1 MNRLSPSLRA
11 LSRGLATLALLLS
24 LPVWASSNLIEDD
37 FSGASATLNW
47 DAIGSLNGTPGAW
60 TACLTAGNNT
70 GSIPACTGITDPVG
84 SGALRLTSNSTDE
97 TGAIMSNFT
106 FPSNEGVQVTFSTYT
121 YGGNGYM
128 NAKNIASGAD
138 GIGFYLFNGS
148 EPADDLGAFG
158 GSLGYSCSDQNSP
171 YNGMAGAY
179 LGMGIDEFG
188 NFLNKT
194 DNTNTGFGG
203 PNPGEIGLRG
213 YGNVNLAALQAVNP
227 SATTSDVQTVC
238 KNGGQY
244 SYNVNGV
251 TQTTTFPDYAMIPI
265 SSGAGNNPA
274 TLSASEPIFSQENTP
289 NPTRAKATPIT
300 YKLIISPT
308 GLLSLWYNYNNTGFT
323 NIIDQQ
329 SISATNGPMPASFRF
344 GFGASTGS
352 GSNIHEITCFVAS
365 PASGAASAPVA
376 PVSLQ
381 AGDLLY
387 MLTSDLDPIAG
398 HVDAYTASANGTA
411 SAVPNWD
418 AGSLMT
424 VSQRQADLYSTAANG
439 VSTTHFTALDAAA
452 FNLPAGGTTCVPNVQ
467 TIIDYTIDPS
477 SVAAP
482 AGCASYLGARE
493 SGWLLGEISSDDM
506 ASLLTPSGD
515 PLDLALPGYV
525 TYAQS
530 ESSRPTALL
539 FTDNDGFLYSVNAQT
554 GTLNWGWMPRSLVA
568 QLQDYTLI
576 PTDSPG
582 LMDGGFAAVDA
593 VDASGNWASYVVG
606 IDDGG
611 AGWYDLELTSTGG
624 PSQIIALPA
633 LPAGSVYPQQ
643 QTPIVANVPV
653 SVTSSSGTSSTQV
666 QQFVDYIANTG
677 SGSSATSTLYEFNV
691 ATGSINSTAITI
703 GANKN
708 IAAQVS
714 SSLFYDSS
722 SGEIYFGDAS
732 GDVYVMP
739 VSGNTTSDVG
749 NITYMGSTEDGLAV
763 QQIGYENLNGEPY
776 LWATSLTGIT
786 VFGIGSGGWQP
797 LWAST
802 GTTGYAYTISSSG
815 TGSWV
820 TSTAIQPLL
829 PTGQTGT
836 VEIPSASTMVN
847 GILVVPTY
855 VLPTASASQ
864 CGILGVGYYDFF
876 NINDGSFPTDLIKTS
891 GGQYQTGSEL
901 VGPGVP
907 FTPNVSVTP
916 SGLAMLGAGGG
927 SSGSPPSPLEFSRH
941 AIDTVVQW
949 RER

>member
-1 MNRLSPSLRA
+1 
-11 LSRGLATLALLLS
+11 
-24 LPVWASSNLIEDD
+24 
-37 FSGASATLNW
+37 
-47 DAIGSLNGTPGAW
+47 
-60 TACLTAGNNT
+60 
-70 GSIPACTGITDPVG
+70 
-84 SGALRLTSNSTDE
+84 
-97 TGAIMSNFT
+97 
-106 FPSNEGVQVTFSTYT
+106 
-121 YGGNGYM
+121 
-128 NAKNIASGAD
+128 
-138 GIGFYLFNGS
+138 
-148 EPADDLGAFG
+148 
-158 GSLGYSCSDQNSP
+158 
-171 YNGMAGAY
+171 MAGAY

-188 NFLNKT
+188 NFLNKN
-194 DNTNTGFGG
+194 DNTNTGFDG

-238 KNGGQY
+238 GNGGQY

-251 TQTTTFPDYAMIPI
+251 AQTTTFPDYAMIPI
-265 SSGAGNNPA
+265 SAGAGNNPA
-274 TLSASEPIFSQENTP
+274 TLSASKPIFSQENTP

-352 GSNIHEITCFVAS
+352 GSNIHEITCFIAT
-365 PASGAASAPVA
+365 PATSAAGAPVA
-376 PVSLQ
+376 PLSISSS
-381 AGDLLY
+381 DLIY

-398 HVDAYTASANGTA
+398 HVDAYTVSANGTA
-411 SAVPNWD
+411 STLASWD

-424 VSQRQADLYSTAANG
+424 ASQRQSDLYSTASNG
-439 VSTTHFTALDAAA
+439 VSTTHFTSLDAAA

-477 SVAAP
+477 SITAP
-482 AGCASYLGARE
+482 TGCASYLGPRE
-493 SGWLLGEISSDDM
+493 SGWLLGEISPGDA
-506 ASLLTPSGD
+506 ASLLAPPGN

-525 TYAQS
+525 TYAQA
-530 ESSRPTALL
+530 ESSRPDALL

-554 GTLNWGWMPRSLVA
+554 GTLNWGWMPRLLVA
-568 QLQDYTLI
+568 QLQDYTLV

-582 LMDGGFAAVDA
+582 LMDGGFTTVDA

-606 IDDGG
+606 TDDGG
-611 AGWYDLELTSTGG
+611 AGWYDLELNSTGG

-633 LPAGSVYPQQ
+633 LPSGSVYPQRQ
-643 QTPIVANVPV
+643 APIVANVPV

-666 QQFVDYIANTG
+666 QQFAAYISNTG

-691 ATGSINSTAITI
+691 ATGSISSTAISI

-714 SSLFYDSS
+714 SIVFYDSA
-722 SGEIYFGDAS
+722 SGEVYFGDAS
-732 GDVYVMP
+732 GNVYVMP
-739 VSGNTTSDVG
+739 VTGNTTSDVG
-749 NITYMGSTEDGLAV
+749 NITYMGTTEDGLAV

-776 LWATSLTGIT
+776 LWATSLTGLT
-786 VFGIGSGGWQP
+786 VFGTGPGGWQP

-802 GTTGYAYTISSSG
+802 GTTGYTYTISSSG

-820 TSTAIQPLL
+820 TSTVIKPLL
-829 PTGQTGT
+829 PAGQTGT
-836 VEIPSASTMVN
+836 AQIPSDPIMVN
-847 GILVVPTY
+847 GVLVVPTY

-864 CGILGVGYYDFF
+864 CGILGAGYYDFF
-876 NINDGSFPTDLIKTS
+876 NITDGNFPTDSIQTS
-891 GGQYQTGSEL
+891 GGQYLTGDEL
-901 VGPGVP
+901 IGQGTP
-907 FTPNVSVTP
+907 FTPSVSVTP
-916 SGLAMLGAGGG
+916 TGVAVLGASSGLNV
-927 SSGSPPSPLEFSRH
+927 PPQPISFSKH
-941 AIDTVVQW
+941 AIDTIVQW